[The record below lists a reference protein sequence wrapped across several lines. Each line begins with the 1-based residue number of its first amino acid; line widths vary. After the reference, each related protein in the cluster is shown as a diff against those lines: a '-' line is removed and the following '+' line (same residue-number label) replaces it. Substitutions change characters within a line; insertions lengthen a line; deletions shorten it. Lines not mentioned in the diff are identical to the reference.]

1 MNKETLNYLLKPFL
15 LLLAIGFIVGIIIGI
30 HIYLQ

>member
-15 LLLAIGFIVGIIIGI
+15 LLLAIGLIVGIIIGI